1 MESKELLYDHYKD
14 TINIVKDEEVKRNK
28 LFIIMIVH
36 ILILFLI
43 TMHPQGIFKTI
54 DGLLVEN
61 LKVSLFFS
69 INIIQIVAMFSMLYC
84 SIRYYQIN
92 INIDRMYTYI
102 HKIEKEVAKNIN
114 KSIEREGMGYISN
127 YPKTLDFIDYSYKY
141 IFPVLF
147 DLNPNHEI
155 FKIKKRLSLKIT
167 LSTKKKFNT
176 STYAYFNNSSFKITS
191 YNDISFFC
199 S

>member
-43 TMHPQGIFKTI
+43 TIHPQGIFKTI

-102 HKIEKEVAKNIN
+102 HKIEKEVAKTIN

-127 YPKTLDFIDYSYKY
+127 YPKTLDFIYYSYKY

-147 DLNPNHEI
+147 MVLLSIRLIINNTWNNWIIKGLEILITFALIVLNI
-155 FKIKKRLSLKIT
+155 LYMYD
-167 LSTKKKFNT
+167 TKKQNKSN
-176 STYAYFNNSSFKITS
+176 
-191 YNDISFFC
+191 
-199 S
+199 